1 MEVLL
6 ALSISVSHKYSRE
19 SFTFVNSDLLRLK
32 KNIQY
37 EIGEFSKFTQFCLCL
52 RIVSDVNNCLMN
64 SRINAERCTFYIVR
78 KVT

>member
-37 EIGEFSKFTQFCLCL
+37 EIGEFSKFTQFCLSKDC
-52 RIVSDVNNCLMN
+52 V
-64 SRINAERCTFYIVR
+64 RC
-78 KVT
+78 